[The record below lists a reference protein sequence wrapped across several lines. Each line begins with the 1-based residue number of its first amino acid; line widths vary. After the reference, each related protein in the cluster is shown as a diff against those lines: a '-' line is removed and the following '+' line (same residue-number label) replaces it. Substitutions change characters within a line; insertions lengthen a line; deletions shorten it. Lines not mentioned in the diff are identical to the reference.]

1 MINIY
6 TDGAY
11 SPSRDR
17 GGWAFYSPELHIRV
31 TGNKDHTTVNRM
43 ELTAAIKALEF
54 ISDANI
60 EDEIWLYSDSMY
72 LVGGMTL
79 GWSTA
84 INTDLWEQLADLKAS
99 LLDRVHFVHIRG
111 HVGNAG
117 NEIVDQL
124 AVISSQSK
132 IYDRFNSNSGNQ

>member
-1 MINIY
+1 MISIY

-31 TGNKDHTTVNRM
+31 TGNKDQTTVNRM
-43 ELTAAIKALEF
+43 ELTAAIKALEYV
-54 ISDANI
+54 DEANI
-60 EDEIWLYSDSMY
+60 EEEIWIYSDSMY

-84 INTDLWEQLADLKAS
+84 VNSDLWEQLCDLKAS
-99 LLDRVHFVHIRG
+99 LLDRVHFVHVNG
-111 HVGNAG
+111 HSGHFG
-117 NEIVDQL
+117 NEVVDQL
-124 AVISSQSK
+124 AVISSKNK
-132 IYDRFNSNSGNQ
+132 IYDRSNSNTGN